1 MQAQPELMRQHE
13 AYRAVRERLFSK
25 PKPAPALA
33 VLRDYDAHVRA
44 FRDWNDLSA
53 TLKAAGTSTSV
64 SVSFGPYANY
74 AAAATMGDDAEP
86 VSFRRSMRE
95 ICLDTLRQFPGIS
108 IEDVKGAHRTRRIV
122 AARHTCMYAIYMER
136 KDVSFPALGRFF
148 GGRDHSSCIHAV
160 RNIENGKV
168 FTDTPPGQDATPI
181 RKISLSREERDFLK
195 RVRDGLPLTASMGKD
210 RTQERP
216 RARMRSVG
224 FAKYSDRGRR
234 WNITPSGLE
243 ALKRAEE
250 SA

>member
-13 AYRAVRERLFSK
+13 AHKAVRERLFSK
-25 PKPAPALA
+25 PKPKPALP

-44 FRDWNDLSA
+44 LRDWNDLMA
-53 TLKAAGTSTSV
+53 TLQAAGTSASV

-74 AAAATMGDDAEP
+74 AAAVTMGDDAEP
-86 VSFRRSMRE
+86 VILRRSMKD

-108 IEDVKGAHRTRRIV
+108 IEDVRGPHRARRIV
-122 AARHTCMYAIYMER
+122 AARHTCMYAIYKER

-148 GGRDHSSCIHAV
+148 GRDHTSCLHAV
-160 RNIENGKV
+160 RKIENGRV
-168 FTDTPPGQDATPI
+168 FTDTPPVQDATPI

-195 RVRDGLPLTASMGKD
+195 RLRDGLPLTASMGKD

-224 FAKYSDRGRR
+224 FAEYSDRGRR
-234 WNITPSGLE
+234 WNITRTGLE
-243 ALKRAEE
+243 ALTRAEE